1 MRTIAT
7 LRAFQLPTPGTLAGP
22 MAMLAGMGTGTGT
35 VMAMLAGLM
44 ATQAGTGMVMLAG
57 MMGTLVG
64 MGTGTIMAA
73 MGTAPATRPGVR
85 SLWR

>member
-7 LRAFQLPTPGTLAGP
+7 LRAFQLPTPGTLAGT
-22 MAMLAGMGTGTGT
+22 MLAGTGTGT
-35 VMAMLAGLM
+35 VMAMP
-44 ATQAGTGMVMLAG
+44 AG

-85 SLWR
+85 SPWR